1 MLPEAGGGSDGVG
14 DPVAEQ
20 CRLLQQLAHPRAAA
34 TWQSSFDYFSSETLE
49 PNKYGTDFFFFL
61 QKYRS
66 TNNLR

>member
-34 TWQSSFDYFSSETLE
+34 TWQSSFHYFISRNDRTLTE
-49 PNKYGTDFFFFL
+49 QELHKHVVT
-61 QKYRS
+61 
-66 TNNLR
+66 